1 MLTLHRLDQLCSQK
15 KGSGEMTHKQYCTTL
30 LALVRPLRGRC
41 SARLRL
47 ICLLLLIPL
56 APALKAE
63 TLALSADRIII
74 GNQDQPLLDS
84 AVIVEDDKIRR
95 LLRRDKIP
103 AGTRIIEFGDATLM
117 PGMIDAHTHPL
128 LSTGDYQTN
137 HLAQSSAYKSLR
149 AAAFFQK
156 LVYAGWTGLRVAGDG
171 DVFYGNTDIRRAIDE
186 GFIMGPRMAVA
197 NHYLSITGGGGDLNY
212 LSPEQS
218 MIADGLVVDGVDEI
232 RKAVRTEIKYG
243 SDWIKILATGA
254 YLSVG
259 DSPKNVSFSP
269 EEFQAVMDEANRQGV
284 PVMAHAHATAGIK
297 QAVLG
302 GARSIEHGTFLD
314 NEVINLMAAREVWLI
329 PTIYIGDYYALEGGL
344 REDDRN
350 NYYMEHER
358 PVWINWLK
366 KAHKKG
372 VKIGVGLDFG
382 SQGYAPE
389 IFIREFATLVEIGM
403 TPMEAIQAGTR
414 VNAEMLG
421 WDDKL
426 GTLEAGKLAD
436 IIAIKGNPLDNI
448 DALKDVSFVM
458 LGGRII
464 RTTDGYTASQVG
476 LLQLP

>member
-1 MLTLHRLDQLCSQK
+1 MLTLHRLNQLCSQEK
-15 KGSGEMTHKQYCTTL
+15 ACGEMTNKKYCTML
-30 LALVRPLRGRC
+30 LALVRTLRGRC
-41 SARLRL
+41 FSRLRL

-56 APALKAE
+56 APALQAE
-63 TLALSADRIII
+63 TLALTAARIIV
-74 GNQDQPLLDS
+74 GNQNHPLLDS
-84 AVIVEDDKIRR
+84 AVIVEDDKIIR
-95 LLRRDKIP
+95 LLRREKIP
-103 AGTRIIEFGDATLM
+103 AGMRIIDLGDATLM

-218 MIADGLVVDGVDEI
+218 VIADGLIVDGVDEI

-243 SDWIKILATGA
+243 SDWIKIMATGA
-254 YLSVG
+254 YLTVG

-269 EEFQAVMDEANRQGV
+269 EEFQAAMNEANRQGI

-314 NEVINLMAAREVWLI
+314 DEVINLMAARDVWLI
-329 PTIYIGDYYALEGGL
+329 PTIYIGDYYAIEGGL

-350 NYYMEHER
+350 IYYMEHER
-358 PVWINWLK
+358 PVWIKWLK

-382 SQGYAPE
+382 AQGYAPE
-389 IFIREFATLVEIGM
+389 IFVREFTTLVEIGM

-464 RTTDGYTASQVG
+464 RTADGYTGSQEG